1 MKTDSISQSGPYRIR
16 QILWTT
22 MRDKMGRI
30 PGQSTSSSTNLG
42 TIIDEVLHGET
53 SKNPQV
59 KALVS
64 TFTRAVASS
73 IITWRTS
80 KQKLEEFLTNQG
92 F

>member
-1 MKTDSISQSGPYRIR
+1 
-16 QILWTT
+16 
-22 MRDKMGRI
+22 MRDKMGKI

-73 IITWRTS
+73 IITWKTS
-80 KQKLEEFLTNQG
+80 KAQLDTYMASQG